1 MGGTNDNQIRYQ
13 NVVIKNYRQDKQINI
28 PEYIK
33 NKLTIK
39 EDAGHGFILPVND
52 C

>member
-1 MGGTNDNQIRYQ
+1 
-13 NVVIKNYRQDKQINI
+13 
-28 PEYIK
+28 
-33 NKLTIK
+33 LTIK